1 MKKVL
6 VITGMLPVA
15 AIEYKKTENDIIL
28 VTEEKIKEVDPNIVF
43 EYLFTFP
50 HANKG
55 LAKLSSKWESY
66 YSLKKQSKI
75 NLRGRMIT
83 LFPILIVPKKV
94 FFRNLLISIS
104 MFVYRKRIDNLIQE
118 FKPTVLHAQSTDS
131 CAFIAKKISVKYN
144 IPYVVTLRGINRFSD
159 TSIQANLDS
168 AVALIA
174 ISPRQVKDAMELTNK
189 EISLIPHG
197 IDESFFVE
205 NTTTGP
211 FSLPLK
217 LITVSRLIKLK
228 NIDLVIK
235 ALGSFKHDFVFDI
248 YGDGPE
254 KDNLEKLINELG
266 LQEKV
271 SLKGFISN
279 DKLPNVFQNYSLF
292 VMPSFPETLGRVY
305 FEAMASG
312 LPVIASANTGVDGLV
327 TDGKEGYLIDPCNTL
342 EFTTNFIEILESLV
356 VSPYLVEQLSTNSR
370 QYAKQYSWNTIVP
383 KYLSIYEQNCSEYF
397 KNHHL

>member
-6 VITGMLPVA
+6 VITGILPVA
-15 AIEYKKTENDIIL
+15 AIERKKDENDIIL
-28 VTEEKIKEVDPNIVF
+28 LTEEKIKEVDHDILF

-50 HANKG
+50 HANRG
-55 LAKLSSKWESY
+55 LARLSSKWESY
-66 YSLKKQSKI
+66 YSLKKQDKI
-75 NLRGRMIT
+75 DLRGRLIT
-83 LFPILIVPKKV
+83 LFPILILPKKV

-104 MFVYRKRIDNLIQE
+104 MFIYKKRIDNLIQE

-144 IPYVVTLRGINRFSD
+144 IPYVVTLRGINTFTDKKIR
-159 TSIQANLDS
+159 ANLDS
-168 AVALIA
+168 ALALIA
-174 ISPRQVKDAMELTNK
+174 ISPRQVKDAKGLTNK
-189 EISLIPHG
+189 KVSLIPHG
-197 IDESFFVE
+197 INESFFIE
-205 NTTTGP
+205 NTKTGS
-211 FSLPLK
+211 FSLPLR

-228 NIDLVIK
+228 NIDMVIR

-271 SLKGFISN
+271 SLKGFINN
-279 DKLPNVFQNYSLF
+279 DKLPKVFQNYCLF

-327 TDGKEGYLIDPCNTL
+327 TDGKQGFFIDPCNTL
-342 EFTTNFIEILESLV
+342 EFTVKFTEILENLV
-356 VSPYLVEQLSTNSR
+356 ATPNLIGQLSTNSR
-370 QYAKQYSWNTIVP
+370 QYAKQYSWSTIVP
-383 KYLSIYEQNCSEYF
+383 KYLSIYKQS
-397 KNHHL
+397 

>member
-6 VITGMLPVA
+6 VITGILPVA

-28 VTEEKIKEVDPNIVF
+28 VTEEKIKEVDPNILF
-43 EYLFTFP
+43 KYLFTFP

-66 YSLKKQSKI
+66 YSLKKQDKI
-75 NLRGRMIT
+75 DVRGRMII

-94 FFRNLLISIS
+94 FFRNLLITISI
-104 MFVYRKRIDNLIQE
+104 FVYRKRIDNLIQE
-118 FKPTVLHAQSTDS
+118 FKPTVLHAQGTDS

-159 TSIQANLDS
+159 TRIQANLDS
-168 AVALIA
+168 ALALIA
-174 ISPRQVKDAMELTNK
+174 ISPQQVKDAKELTNK
-189 EISLIPHG
+189 KISLIPHG

-205 NTTTGP
+205 NTKTGP
-211 FSLPLK
+211 FSLPLNI
-217 LITVSRLIKLK
+217 ITVSRLIKLK
-228 NIDLVIK
+228 NIDLVIR
-235 ALGSFKHDFVFDI
+235 ALASFKHDFVFDI

-266 LQEKV
+266 LGDKV

-279 DKLPNVFQNYSLF
+279 DKLPKVFQNYSLF

-312 LPVIASANTGVDGLV
+312 LPVIASTNTGVDGLV
-327 TDGKEGYLIDPCNTL
+327 TEGKQGFFIDPCNTL
-342 EFTTNFIEILESLV
+342 EFTIKFTEILENLV
-356 VSPYLVEQLSTNSR
+356 TNPHLIGQLSTNSR
-370 QYAKQYSWNTIVP
+370 QYAKQYSWSTIVP
-383 KYLSIYEQNCSEYF
+383 KYLSIYKQS
-397 KNHHL
+397 